1 MIHIEREEID
11 LAPELD
17 ILWSVAAQTA
27 LETSPEMVP
36 ADLTIAFVSDKEIHD
51 LNKTYRGIDS
61 PTDVLSFAS
70 GEVDPESGTYYL
82 GDIILSF
89 PRAVE
94 QAAKAGHTIENE
106 IRLLIVHGVL
116 HLLGY
121 DHSTDDEKNTMW
133 QKQASILQS
142 IGCEIYSLPEGD

>member
-1 MIHIEREEID
+1 MIFIEREAIS

-17 ILWSVAAQTA
+17 SLWTVAAQTA
-27 LETSPEMVP
+27 LDTSPEFVS
-36 ADLTIAFVSDKEIHD
+36 ADLTLVFVGDDEIRD
-51 LNKTYRGIDS
+51 LNNTYRGIDS

-70 GEVDPESGTYYL
+70 GEVDPESGIYYL

-94 QAAKAGHTIENE
+94 QSAKAGHPVENE

-121 DHSTDDEKNTMW
+121 DHTTEAEKNTMW

-142 IGCEIYSLPEGD
+142 IGCEIFSLPEGE